1 MLSRVITVFLWDRGW
16 WQSGSQVPLLSQGA
30 FRGVVGPCREG
41 WCGLS
46 KGAGRKS
53 SAGTCSGETFA
64 GRSLR
69 APVASKINTRPS
81 VHSSGR
87 WMVDSSL
94 LAFSCTWS
102 SGGSDLGSGRF
113 ASGRGE
119 GLFSLSDFESRA

>member
-1 MLSRVITVFLWDRGW
+1 M
-16 WQSGSQVPLLSQGA
+16 LSQGA
-30 FRGVVGPCREG
+30 LRGVAGPCREG

-46 KGAGRKS
+46 KGAGRIS
-53 SAGTCSGETFA
+53 RAGTCSGETIA

-87 WMVDSSL
+87 WMVDSNQL
-94 LAFSCTWS
+94 TFSCTWS
-102 SGGSDLGSGRF
+102 SGGSDLGSGHF

-119 GLFSLSDFESRA
+119 GVCFSLSDFESRA